1 MGVLSSTVEPIGA
14 TLRMQG
20 GTPMVVSILMRKTRI
35 AERARLE
42 SALQSAMPKIRN
54 VVEQQP
60 GFASIQYLW
69 DMYEEGAIAQITTWE
84 TDGDCR
90 RYVREG
96 AAATVATIEESAL
109 PTAPH
114 PEGAWV
120 RRTFETVEL

>member
-1 MGVLSSTVEPIGA
+1 
-14 TLRMQG
+14 
-20 GTPMVVSILMRKTRI
+20 MVISILTRKTRI
-35 AERARLE
+35 NDRAERQKRL
-42 SALQSAMPKIRN
+42 AAVLPRITDILQSS
-54 VVEQQP
+54 P
-60 GFASIQYLW
+60 GFASLQYLW
-69 DMYEEGAIAQITTWE
+69 DVHEEGAIAQITSWNSDE
-84 TDGDCR
+84 DCR

>member
-1 MGVLSSTVEPIGA
+1 MRSSTVEAIGA
-14 TLRMQG
+14 TLKAQR

-35 AERARLE
+35 AERSRRE
-42 SALQSAMPKIRN
+42 SALRSALPKIRN
-54 VVEQQP
+54 IVQTQP
-60 GFASIQYLW
+60 GFASLQYLW
-69 DMYEEGAIAQITTWE
+69 DVHEEGALAQITTWNSDE
-84 TDGDCR
+84 YCR

-120 RRTFETVEL
+120 RRTFETIEP